1 LPDTNHANNNHISR
15 GQNHLYC
22 HYLLLSGDFMIVI
35 CLKFR
40 IFFFFFFLSE
50 KDEDV
55 SIF

>member
-40 IFFFFFFLSE
+40 IFFFFFFFIRE
-50 KDEDV
+50 R
-55 SIF
+55 